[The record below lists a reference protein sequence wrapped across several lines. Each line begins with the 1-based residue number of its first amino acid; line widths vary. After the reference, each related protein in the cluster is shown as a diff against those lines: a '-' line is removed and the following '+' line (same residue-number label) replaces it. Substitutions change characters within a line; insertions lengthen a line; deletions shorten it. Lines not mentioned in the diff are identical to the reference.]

1 MWCSGSSFIFP
12 PLPHLSHLLY
22 STNSSPFHAFTS
34 FTLLQRQSHYH
45 VVLFY
50 IFYFFIGPRS
60 TYYHKP
66 SFSCVWTLFS
76 KRIRPPFPLSL
87 KSHFPLLKI
96 LLHHHSLC
104 CVYIKEIVLENNLS
118 WGLQE
123 KCIRRVRA
131 GFGARIASFL
141 RKSTKYNWWWSQND
155 FLYPQDFWWLRL
167 V

>member
-1 MWCSGSSFIFP
+1 MQWFLFHIPTTSTFVTSFIFHQFISFP
-12 PLPHLSHLLY
+12 CIHFFHIAPTSKPLSRGPFLHLLLFHW
-22 STNSSPFHAFTS
+22 SKVHILPQVIILMCLNALLKENSS
-34 FTLLQRQSHYH
+34 
-45 VVLFY
+45 
-50 IFYFFIGPRS
+50 
-60 TYYHKP
+60 
-66 SFSCVWTLFS
+66 
-76 KRIRPPFPLSL
+76 PFPLSL
-87 KSHFPLLKI
+87 EFHFPLLKI
-96 LLHHHSLC
+96 LLRHHSLC

-155 FLYPQDFWWLRL
+155 FVYLQDFWWLRL

>member
-1 MWCSGSSFIFP
+1 MQWFLFHIPTTSTFVTSFIFHQFISFP
-12 PLPHLSHLLY
+12 CIHFFHIAPTSKPLSR
-22 STNSSPFHAFTS
+22 SPF
-34 FTLLQRQSHYH
+34 
-45 VVLFY
+45 FY

-60 TYYHKP
+60 TYYHKS

-76 KRIRPPFPLSL
+76 KRIRPPFPLSRE
-87 KSHFPLLKI
+87 SHFPLLKI
-96 LLHHHSLC
+96 LLRHHSLC

-155 FLYPQDFWWLRL
+155 FVYLQDFWWLRL

>member
-34 FTLLQRQSHYH
+34 LTLLQRQSHYH

-50 IFYFFIGPRS
+50 IFYFFRS

>member
-1 MWCSGSSFIFP
+1 MVPLSYSHHFHICHIFYIP
-12 PLPHLSHLLY
+12 PIHLLSMHSLLSHC
-22 STNSSPFHAFTS
+22 SNGKAIITWS
-34 FTLLQRQSHYH
+34 F
-45 VVLFY
+45 FY

-60 TYYHKP
+60 TYYHKS
-66 SFSCVWTLFS
+66 SFSCVWTFFS
-76 KRIRPPFPLSL
+76 KRIRPPFPLSRE
-87 KSHFPLLKI
+87 SHFPLLKI
-96 LLHHHSLC
+96 LLRHHSLC